1 LQTVEQQSIPAL
13 AIASSVSS
21 HFKTP
26 DKNMTKMKSF
36 FIILLSLTMF
46 SCGEKRT
53 ENKPAEQETPKA
65 LQDDKLDIKS
75 YSRSKSDL
83 AEVLYLELVD
93 KSPELKKLEDDL
105 GNLNSKASDLETKF
119 NTYNQKSDSYY
130 NSAKEKTTAITDSLL
145 RKKIIALI
153 TNSQNLYSN
162 KTASVNSMRKL
173 ISDNSSTINDSYSV
187 LKIVLTLQLIEKY
200 QNDNLPDKKDF
211 KEFIKDQEKL
221 IQQTVSLT
229 PKY

>member
-1 LQTVEQQSIPAL
+1 
-13 AIASSVSS
+13 
-21 HFKTP
+21 
-26 DKNMTKMKSF
+26 
-36 FIILLSLTMF
+36 MF
-46 SCGEKRT
+46 SCGGKRI
-53 ENKPAEQETPKA
+53 ENKPTEQETPKA

-105 GNLNSKASDLETKF
+105 GTLNSKASDLETKF

-130 NSAKEKTTAITDSLL
+130 NSAKEKTAAITDSLL

-162 KTASVNSMRKL
+162 KTASVNSLRKL

-211 KEFIKDQEKL
+211 NEFIKDQEKL
-221 IQQTVSLT
+221 IQRTASLT